1 METILDTYAFITK
14 LKEAGMPEPQAVV
27 MSDIIKQVE
36 QSTSDT
42 IKQVKQSTFDTIKQ
56 SEQSRS
62 DVLATKVDVQA
73 VKADIQAVKAD
84 VNSVKA
90 ELKAEI
96 LQVKTELSGQIM
108 LLRWMLGFILALNVS
123 IAFKIFFIH

>member
-73 VKADIQAVKAD
+73 VKADIQAVKA
-84 VNSVKA
+84 
-90 ELKAEI
+90 EI